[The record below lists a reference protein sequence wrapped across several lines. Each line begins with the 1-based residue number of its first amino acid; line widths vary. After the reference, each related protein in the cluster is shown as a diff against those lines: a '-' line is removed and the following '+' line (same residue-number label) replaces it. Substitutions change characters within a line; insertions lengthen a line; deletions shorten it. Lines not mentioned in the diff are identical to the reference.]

1 MERRPRKKR
10 KAVYVL
16 LVLALMLAV
25 CVYDS
30 NTRLVTDEFLLGD
43 ETLPTD
49 LEGVRITQLSD
60 LHAKRYGKGNGELI
74 EAVRATDP
82 DLICVTGD
90 LVDGEQAKQEPY
102 VRELMGE
109 LVRIAPVYYVSGNHE
124 WAAGWAR
131 ELFSILREY
140 GVTVLRNEYVTY
152 GRGSDYI
159 VIAGMDDPNGLRDQK
174 TPERVVEEIREDH
187 PGKYIL
193 MLYHRDTELAL
204 WAGLGVNAVL
214 CGHAHGGLVRLPF
227 TDGLIAPGQGFFPTW
242 TAGIYER
249 DGTQMLVSRGLAGS
263 HLVPR
268 LFNNPEIVSV
278 TLSRHA
284 KTE

>member
-16 LVLALMLAV
+16 LALALMLAV

-82 DLICVTGD
+82 DLICITGD

>member
-43 ETLPTD
+43 ETLPTE

-82 DLICVTGD
+82 DLICITGD

>member
-82 DLICVTGD
+82 DLI
-90 LVDGEQAKQEPY
+90 
-102 VRELMGE
+102 
-109 LVRIAPVYYVSGNHE
+109 
-124 WAAGWAR
+124 
-131 ELFSILREY
+131 
-140 GVTVLRNEYVTY
+140 
-152 GRGSDYI
+152 
-159 VIAGMDDPNGLRDQK
+159 
-174 TPERVVEEIREDH
+174 
-187 PGKYIL
+187 
-193 MLYHRDTELAL
+193 
-204 WAGLGVNAVL
+204 
-214 CGHAHGGLVRLPF
+214 
-227 TDGLIAPGQGFFPTW
+227 
-242 TAGIYER
+242 
-249 DGTQMLVSRGLAGS
+249 
-263 HLVPR
+263 
-268 LFNNPEIVSV
+268 
-278 TLSRHA
+278 
-284 KTE
+284 

>member
-60 LHAKRYGKGNGELI
+60 LHAKRYGKGNGDLI

-82 DLICVTGD
+82 DLICITGD